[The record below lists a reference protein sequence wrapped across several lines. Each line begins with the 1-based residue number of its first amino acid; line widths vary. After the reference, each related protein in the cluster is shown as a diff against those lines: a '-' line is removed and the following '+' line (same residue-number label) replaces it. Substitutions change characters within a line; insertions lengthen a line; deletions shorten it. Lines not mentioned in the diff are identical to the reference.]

1 MYDDLPTSNDKAR
14 STAAETWQFIADD
27 LDFAATNL
35 PKEWDAANKG
45 RVTKGAAYA
54 LKSRAMLYAERWQD
68 AYDAADE
75 VEKLQL
81 YDLMDNYADA
91 WKGNNKEAIL
101 EFDYNKDSGPNTY
114 LRPVLRP
121 SMLTAT
127 TLVH

>member
-1 MYDDLPTSNDKAR
+1 MNQFLSMRKQYSTFPEDKNLEMGSPSTFLPCLRLFQLAKRHGGVILYDDLPASNDKAR

-68 AYDAADE
+68 AYNAADE
-75 VEKLQL
+75 
-81 YDLMDNYADA
+81 A
-91 WKGNNKEAIL
+91 
-101 EFDYNKDSGPNTY
+101 
-114 LRPVLRP
+114 
-121 SMLTAT
+121 
-127 TLVH
+127 